1 MKILYDYQAL
11 RMQRYG
17 GVSRYYYELASRLR
31 LEPDVQVAVP
41 VLHSKNYYFQELL
54 GTPMADDLPAP
65 LERAVNLTN
74 RAYTLLTRARYADI
88 LHPTY
93 YNPYLV
99 GRLRGRLVVTVHDF
113 THERFPECFPRGDA
127 TAANKARMIRA
138 ADALIAISE
147 NTRRDILQYFPE
159 AEGKITTIRHGLG
172 DEPVTPAP
180 FPLPERYILFVGA
193 RQGYKNFTRFC
204 EAMLRVMKNDD
215 GVCVLCAGGGPFTP
229 AETASFGR
237 YAGRFLQRTCTDAE
251 LAHAYQNARCFVFP
265 SLYEGFGLPT
275 LEAFRGGCPVVL
287 SAASCLPEIGGD
299 AAEYIDPESAESIA
313 RAVER
318 VLNNESLRREMA
330 ARGKARLQNYRWE
343 TTARETLRLY
353 ERIL

>member
-17 GVSRYYYELASRLR
+17 GVSRYFFELASRLCR
-31 LEPDVQVAVP
+31 EPDVQVAVP
-41 VLHSKNYYFQELL
+41 VLRSKNYYFQEFL
-54 GTPMADDLPAP
+54 GKPMAGDLPVS
-65 LERAVNLTN
+65 LDRAVNLAN

-93 YNPYLV
+93 YNPYAL
-99 GRLRGRLVVTVHDF
+99 GWLSGRLVVTVHDF
-113 THERFPECFPRGDA
+113 THERFPECFQKNDA

-180 FPLPERYILFVGA
+180 FPLPERYILFVGE
-193 RQGYKNFTRFC
+193 RKGYKNFARFC
-204 EAMLRVMKNDD
+204 EAMRRIMKNDD
-215 GVCVLCAGGGPFTP
+215 GLCVFCAGGGPFTA

-251 LAHAYQNARCFVFP
+251 LAHAYQNALCFVFP

-275 LEAFRGGCPVVL
+275 LEAFGSGCPVVL

-299 AAEYIDPESAESIA
+299 AAEYADPENAESIA

-318 VLNNESLRREMA
+318 VLGSEPLRREMA
-330 ARGKARLQNYRWE
+330 ARGKARLVNYRWE
-343 TTARETLRLY
+343 STARETLRLY